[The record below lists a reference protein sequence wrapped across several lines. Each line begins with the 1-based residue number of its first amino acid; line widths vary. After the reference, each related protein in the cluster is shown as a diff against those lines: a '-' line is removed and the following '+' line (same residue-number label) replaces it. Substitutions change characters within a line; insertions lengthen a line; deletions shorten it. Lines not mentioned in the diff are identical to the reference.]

1 MSGLI
6 ILPILIAYIVFA
18 IFMSKITASKI
29 VLIVILVFPFWD
41 LIIQK
46 GIKTYYQ
53 IFESEPIIYA
63 MPEFDKDGKIESLGL
78 VDIYY
83 TSFEYFK
90 TAKDFEDFKKYK
102 KGLYEKVS
110 KYVELTAYMQG
121 KDTKQIRV
129 YMGDD
134 VSKRYEFIE
143 KQKARYQVIASKPES
158 YLFGFYKKRMYRLI
172 DTKQNNKVLAES
184 YAISFVDGKMRYF
197 RRNVLWWQGGTGG
210 SMIYVSGTRTLN
222 LMFEKALDMKLS
234 NTNLNIYYK
243 GWENE

>member
-6 ILPILIAYIVFA
+6 IFPILIVYIVFA
-18 IFMSKITASKI
+18 ILMYKLTASKI
-29 VLIVILVFPFWD
+29 VLIIILVFPFWD
-41 LIIQK
+41 LIVQK

-53 IFESEPIIYA
+53 VFESEPIIYA
-63 MPEFDKDGKIESLGL
+63 MPEFDKNGKIESLGV

-83 TSFEYFK
+83 TSFGYFT
-90 TAKDFEDFKKYK
+90 TAEKFENFKKSEK
-102 KGLYEKVS
+102 ELYQKVS
-110 KYVELTAYMQG
+110 KYVELTAYMRG
-121 KDTKQIRV
+121 ENAKATRV
-129 YMGDD
+129 YMADD
-134 VSKRYEFIE
+134 APKRYEFIE

-158 YLFGFYKKRMYRLI
+158 HLFGFYKKRIYKLI
-172 DTKQNNKVLAES
+172 DTKKNNKVLAES
-184 YAISFVDGKMRYF
+184 YAISFVGGKMRYF

-243 GWENE
+243 GWEDE